1 MTNHKPQVDDEREQA
16 KPPAAR
22 SEEAAQSKSGASPTV
37 ARKRTEKF
45 EVEAVTQEQ
54 EGGSLASD
62 PEP

>member
-1 MTNHKPQVDDEREQA
+1 MTKQEPQVADKREQT

-54 EGGSLASD
+54 EGGSLASE